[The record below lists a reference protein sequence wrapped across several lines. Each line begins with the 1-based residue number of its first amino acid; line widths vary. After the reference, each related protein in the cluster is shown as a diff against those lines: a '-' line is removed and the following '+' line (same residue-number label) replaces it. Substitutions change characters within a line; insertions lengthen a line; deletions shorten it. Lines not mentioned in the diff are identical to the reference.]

1 MASNNRFIFDHMDNM
16 GSQDPEIALF
26 GDLPPFKNFAII
38 NTYLSSDTGEIV
50 LDSSDDKV
58 SFENDGIRVSEDV
71 LGGLSL
77 TCGMYFLY
85 VSVSNPTRVSSGNS
99 QISICPGFFVGG
111 HGTTNYK
118 ASPTLLTYDLQE
130 VYTGIYQV
138 FIPALLF
145 SIKSIEV
152 NCRANNN
159 DVEIIAFKVL

>member
-1 MASNNRFIFDHMDNM
+1 M
-16 GSQDPEIALF
+16 
-26 GDLPPFKNFAII
+26 
-38 NTYLSSDTGEIV
+38 

-58 SFENDGIRVSEDV
+58 SFENDGIRVSEDII
-71 LGGLSL
+71 GGLSL

-85 VSVSNPTRVSSGNS
+85 IAVSNPTRVSSGNS

-118 ASPTLLTYDLQE
+118 VSPTLLTYDLQE

-138 FIPALLF
+138 FIPTLLF

-152 NCRANNN
+152 NCRANDN
-159 DVEIIAFKVL
+159 DVEIIAFKIL